1 MSSETFTERQQNKL
15 LCMMHSSAAAAS
27 MGVKYIQPNY
37 WNCKKVK
44 LKVTATFLPFYLL
57 CSLRT

>member
-1 MSSETFTERQQNKL
+1 
-15 LCMMHSSAAAAS
+15 MMHSSAAAAS
-27 MGVKYIQPNY
+27 IGVKYIKPDC

-57 CSLRT
+57 EQAWLCSLNVK